1 MSSLNLDAAV
11 ADTVFTA
18 FDFETTG
25 LYPPHDKIVE
35 FGAVKFR
42 GETVLG
48 TFSELVNPGIRIPP
62 EASQI
67 SGISDAMV
75 AGKPVIRETLQ
86 AFMAFIGDSILL
98 AHNATFDLGFLR
110 AALQEGGAPDVRNP
124 IVDSMAVAIK
134 AYPRRQSYSLQNLVA
149 FLSIPPNT
157 AHRALDDAYNCMK
170 VFNKCVAELSFMGDL
185 ALSEILG
192 Q

>member
-1 MSSLNLDAAV
+1 MTSPNLDAAV

-48 TFSELVNPGIRIPP
+48 TFSTLVNPGIRISP
-62 EASQI
+62 EASKV

-75 AGKPVIRETLQ
+75 GGKPLIDATLRE
-86 AFMAFIGDSILL
+86 FMAFIGDSVLV
-98 AHNATFDLGFLR
+98 AHNAAFDLGFLR
-110 AALQEGGAPDVRNP
+110 AALQQCGSPDVRNP

-149 FLSIPPNT
+149 FLNIPPNT

-170 VFNKCVAELSFMGDL
+170 VFNACVAELSFMGDL
-185 ALSEILG
+185 PISEILG
-192 Q
+192 